1 MAGLV
6 VFAICLAVVGVIVWA
21 KLYLDTQKAAKRNPF
36 MPNTKQ
42 IHDNI
47 MRNIEKSK
55 TYADLINCHEWV
67 MRNEFVLSPG
77 QRANLI
83 KKIREKEIKLEEGL
97 SDIMGYPIGKIQ

>member
-1 MAGLV
+1 MLGIIIFIISTLLIATIIKV
-6 VFAICLAVVGVIVWA
+6 AI
-21 KLYLDTQKAAKRNPF
+21 YRRDTKEASRNPF
-36 MPNTKQ
+36 MPDTKQ

-47 MRNIEKSK
+47 LKNIDRSK
-55 TYADLINCHEWV
+55 TYADLINCHDWV

-83 KKIREKEIKLEEGL
+83 KKIREKEIKIEEGL